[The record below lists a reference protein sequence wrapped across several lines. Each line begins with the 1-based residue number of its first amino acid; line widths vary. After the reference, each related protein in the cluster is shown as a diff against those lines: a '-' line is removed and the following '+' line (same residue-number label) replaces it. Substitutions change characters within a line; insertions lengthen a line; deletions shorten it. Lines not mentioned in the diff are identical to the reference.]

1 MCCSYSR
8 LLFLFIGPYVLMFK
22 RVSIIK
28 KKKNQFLVGV
38 FFQWRGG
45 VREDDVSVPGTV
57 LYVVNFPASEGW
69 QADSI
74 RPNGK
79 TVASKT

>member
-1 MCCSYSR
+1 M
-8 LLFLFIGPYVLMFK
+8 LFIFQITVLIHRTVCSNVQKSMYNLK
-22 RVSIIK
+22 TK
-28 KKKNQFLVGV
+28 PHFLVGV
-38 FFQWRGG
+38 FLQWRGG
-45 VREDDVSVPGTV
+45 VREDDMSVPGMV
-57 LYVVNFPASEGW
+57 SYVVNFPALEGW